1 MPDIVLDYHRLKT
14 PIDHPDGSVTT
25 PKIASGAVTP
35 SRIGTLLSEGINAV
49 NWFIATGLDIIHHEN
64 PVSDH
69 TVTLLNKTLS
79 DYSAIYISRDNMRM
93 WHRNQYPTWGS
104 GYTHEMITGTT
115 TQDNRLVKWSA
126 GSPTLIGYE
135 AVDLSDYHYLY
146 GIDVSGSSFK
156 CYRAWV
162 TAKTISSAT
171 AKFTVTDTAYASGY
185 IGIGF
190 VRGYYPVP
198 YPVPTWLPAFS
209 IGVKALAIVEMR
221 VEGSGRPE
229 DQYRPSFSSR
239 LVEIPSMQNLPSF
252 LYREAKKYQM
262 LRNKGFSDEE
272 IELLLGYVPQRQVDL
287 DSVTWGAFEFH
298 PDKANTVIIT
308 ITGDN
313 PYQSGAIERQKAKAR
328 RVFNVPK
335 NYSEAVELY
344 NQLKKDYHHWLA
356 GKDSFAYQI
365 LGLEELDW
373 FQDVDFYYGELIEH
387 KAHYQ
392 QLKTVPDWEIRN
404 RLNELIDKLSKV
416 TALAD
421 ERDKHIAKAREVLR
435 RGW

>member
-1 MPDIVLDYHRLKT
+1 MPDLVLEYHRLKT

-35 SRIGTLLSEGINAV
+35 SRISTLLSEGINAV

-64 PVSDH
+64 PHSDH

-93 WHRNQYPTWGS
+93 YHRSQYPTWNS
-104 GYTHEMITGTT
+104 GYTHEMMTGATTQDHKLIKWTAGTT
-115 TQDNRLVKWSA
+115 TALA
-126 GSPTLIGYE
+126 YE

-146 GIDVSGSSFK
+146 GIDISGSSFK

-171 AKFTVTDTAYASGY
+171 AKFTATNTAYASGY

-190 VRGYYPVP
+190 TRGYYPIP
-198 YPVPTWLPAFS
+198 YAVPTWFSAFS
-209 IGVKALAIVEMR
+209 RGVEALAIAEME

-229 DQYRPSFSSR
+229 DPYRPSFSSQ
-239 LVEIPSMQNLPSF
+239 LIEIPSVQNLPSF

-272 IELLLGYVPQRQVDL
+272 IELLLGYAPQRQVDL

-298 PDKANTVIIT
+298 PDKASTVVIT

-313 PYQSGAIERQKAKAR
+313 PYKPGAIERQKARAKRA
-328 RVFNVPK
+328 FSIPK
-335 NYSEAVELY
+335 SYDDAVALY
-344 NQLKKDYHHWLA
+344 NQLKRDYPHWLA
-356 GKDSFAYQI
+356 GVHNWCYQI
-365 LGLEELDW
+365 FGHEFFDW
-373 FQDVDFYYGELIEH
+373 LQNVDFYYGELLEH
-387 KAHYQ
+387 KAHYN
-392 QLKTVPDWEIRN
+392 QLKQVDPKEIEG
-404 RLNELIDKLSKV
+404 RLLGLKSKLERMSV
-416 TALAD
+416 LPE
-421 ERDKHIAKAREVLR
+421 ERDKHLR
-435 RGW
+435 KVEELLRKGW